1 MDRIF
6 RLLLVDDE
14 PHVTGALSLQ
24 LEAREDLDVYV
35 SNSAA
40 GALDVLEGYGHVCC
54 FLDNDGAGRKATE
67 EIRRRCESV
76 TDKAVHYLPHKDLN
90 EFLQHRL
97 KKTEETHAELKRES
111 G

>member
-40 GALDVLEGYGHVCC
+40 GALDVLRRTRIDLMVSDIRMPGMT
-54 FLDNDGAGRKATE
+54 GAGAAEPGPEGT
-67 EIRRRCESV
+67 
-76 TDKAVHYLPHKDLN
+76 AG
-90 EFLQHRL
+90 LQGDPADRVC
-97 KKTEETHAELKRES
+97 
-111 G
+111 GF

>member
-40 GALDVLEGYGHVCC
+40 GALDVLRRTRIDLMVSDIRMPGMTGLELLNRAQDLDEEG
-54 FLDNDGAGRKATE
+54 LRQAKMT
-67 EIRRRCESV
+67 
-76 TDKAVHYLPHKDLN
+76 YLPTD
-90 EFLQHRL
+90 FLRKYQVSF
-97 KKTEETHAELKRES
+97 K
-111 G
+111 

>member
-40 GALDVLEGYGHVCC
+40 GELDVLRRTRIDLMVSDIRMPGMTGLE
-54 FLDNDGAGRKATE
+54 LLITGR
-67 EIRRRCESV
+67 IDSIQL
-76 TDKAVHYLPHKDLN
+76 H
-90 EFLQHRL
+90 
-97 KKTEETHAELKRES
+97 
-111 G
+111 